1 MEELVSYAVG
11 CMMGRYSLDASG
23 LILADTLENP
33 EAHMTAYS
41 KKVGKPMDALK
52 FQPDDDGIIPV
63 LDDEWFED
71 DVVARFRVFLRAAF
85 KDESLEENLRF
96 LEEAIGKKIRKYFVN
111 DFYKAHLQTYKKR
124 PIYWLFQSPK
134 KSFQALV
141 YLHRY
146 DRDTINRLLNDY
158 LRPYQDKL
166 RNRQEH
172 LDSMLASEA
181 TSNRDRNAATK
192 EKEKNAQAL
201 TELADWER
209 DVIYPLATQRLEIDL
224 DDGVKQNYPKF
235 GKALAK
241 VPGLS

>member
-1 MEELVSYAVG
+1 M
-11 CMMGRYSLDASG
+11 
-23 LILADTLENP
+23 
-33 EAHMTAYS
+33 
-41 KKVGKPMDALK
+41 
-52 FQPDDDGIIPV
+52 
-63 LDDEWFED
+63 
-71 DVVARFRVFLRAAF
+71 ARFRVFLRAAF
-85 KDESLEENLRF
+85 GNESLEENLRF

-111 DFYKAHLQTYKKR
+111 DFYKAHLQAYKKR

-146 DRDTINRLLNDY
+146 DRDTVNRLLNHY

-166 RNRQEH
+166 RNRQDH

-209 DVIYPLATQRLEIDL
+209 DVIFPLATQRLEIDL

>member
-1 MEELVSYAVG
+1 
-11 CMMGRYSLDASG
+11 MMGRYSLDAPG
-23 LILADTLENP
+23 LIY
-33 EAHMTAYS
+33 AHSGNEGFDPSQYTSFPA
-41 KKVGKPMDALK
+41 
-52 FQPDDDGIIPV
+52 DDDGILPV

-85 KDESLEENLRF
+85 GDDSLEENLRF

-111 DFYKAHLQTYKKR
+111 DFYKKHVQTYKKR

-146 DRDTINRLLNDY
+146 DRDTVNRLLNDY

-166 RNRQEH
+166 RNRQDH

>member
-1 MEELVSYAVG
+1 MA
-11 CMMGRYSLDASG
+11 
-23 LILADTLENP
+23 
-33 EAHMTAYS
+33 AYS
-41 KKVGKPMDALK
+41 EKVGKPMDALK

-71 DVVARFRVFLRAAF
+71 DVVARFTVFLRAAF
-85 KDESLEENLRF
+85 GNESLEENLRF

-146 DRDTINRLLNDY
+146 DRDTVNRLLNDY

-166 RNRQEH
+166 RNRQDH